1 LAVQVTEGDDY
12 YLGRVLIN
20 AQIAAG
26 YALTVRLRR
35 GYVFYGHAYGCPK
48 NAIGVLVDTAAHA
61 LTTIQFADSLVQK
74 SLVASKKF
82 ELIILLG

>member
-1 LAVQVTEGDDY
+1 LSKESKRACGCVG
-12 YLGRVLIN
+12 LGELHSREWLSKKKS
-20 AQIAAG
+20 
-26 YALTVRLRR
+26 
-35 GYVFYGHAYGCPK
+35 CPK
-48 NAIGVLVDTAAHA
+48 NAIGVLADTAAHA